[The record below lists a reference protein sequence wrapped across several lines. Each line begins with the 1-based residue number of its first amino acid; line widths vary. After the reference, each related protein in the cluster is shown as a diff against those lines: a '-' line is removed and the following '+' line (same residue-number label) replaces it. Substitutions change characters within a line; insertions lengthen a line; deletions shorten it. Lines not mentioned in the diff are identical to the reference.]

1 MDNPLSSILRPGPAA
16 PANEQTPRETP
27 VEGGDAAAR
36 RAIEQNSYPPA
47 RQADWVTRPVV
58 APVPQT
64 IQPLQPAPQ
73 ALQPVPQPVRPIPQA
88 IQAIPQAMQPMPRAN
103 QPMPLHEAA
112 AHVTRPVVSGPTQP
126 VRPVAVAVPRD
137 PRPLEDNRVA
147 SQPASA
153 AAADDLLAGLER
165 AALRDISNDPGQ
177 KPAQAQQDPAD
188 AEAEAEKARLKR
200 ERRLAR
206 LAAEESSAEPTDPAD
221 AEKAQRRREKR
232 LAALAATQEATDP
245 AKAERLKKQEAIQRR
260 KERQAEKKGTAL
272 QPSVAV
278 LAAAGATLPA
288 KTDKAAE
295 KAQRKRDKEAR
306 TSTAAPR
313 ERGIPWTALS
323 FLVMVLIPAAFATFY
338 YVFLASPQYQ
348 VETQFSVRGSGQSSM
363 ASLGLGSLLGSSTAQ
378 TGDSYIV
385 TSYVESLQLIRDV
398 QQELGIDLRQFFVRD
413 EIDWLYRIDPDMP
426 LEKFTSYWRDM
437 TDVSFNSTTGNTTLY
452 IYSFSAEDSKAI
464 ADAVLKV
471 SEKLVNELSESNRR
485 QVMQVAS
492 RQVDRAE
499 ERLRKVQGE
508 IRKLRVE
515 EKITDPAT
523 LIQLQ
528 NQVTS
533 GLQNELASLKARM
546 NALMKSVSA
555 DAPQAKVLQKQIEA
569 REEQLKMHE
578 AQLGAAIGKDP
589 KSLSEEEKANLA
601 GVLNKFEELTIEQGF
616 ATQAYTTA
624 LAAFETA
631 IVEAQR
637 QERYFATFV
646 APTRPEIAL
655 FPMRYLDSFIAF
667 LVLLAAWMV
676 TQFLYRSFRD
686 HAI

>member
-1 MDNPLSSILRPGPAA
+1 LDNPLSSILRPGPAA
-16 PANEQTPRETP
+16 PANEQTPREAP

-36 RAIEQNSYPPA
+36 RAVEQNSYPPA
-47 RQADWVTRPVV
+47 RQIDWTTPQPPQPQAQQPQTQQPLAQQPAHAGRPVLNEI
-58 APVPQT
+58 A
-64 IQPLQPAPQ
+64 
-73 ALQPVPQPVRPIPQA
+73 QPVRTAQVI
-88 IQAIPQAMQPMPRAN
+88 
-103 QPMPLHEAA
+103 
-112 AHVTRPVVSGPTQP
+112 RPEQVARPEQVVQP
-126 VRPVAVAVPRD
+126 VRDDRAQA
-137 PRPLEDNRVA
+137 
-147 SQPASA
+147 QPASA
-153 AAADDLLAGLER
+153 DDFLAGLEQ
-165 AALRDISNDPGQ
+165 AAMKDIGADLGG
-177 KPAQAQQDPAD
+177 KPA
-188 AEAEAEKARLKR
+188 
-200 ERRLAR
+200 
-206 LAAEESSAEPTDPAD
+206 SAEPELSDT
-221 AEKAQRRREKR
+221 EKSRLRREKR
-232 LAALAATQEATDP
+232 LAKQATGEAP
-245 AKAERLKKQEAIQRR
+245 EKLSREERHEKQDRMLRR
-260 KERQAEKKGTAL
+260 KERRAEKKGTAL
-272 QPSVAV
+272 QPA
-278 LAAAGATLPA
+278 LAGKLPEA
-288 KTDKAAE
+288 KADKPA
-295 KAQRKRDKEAR
+295 RKRDKQAR

-338 YVFLASPQYQ
+338 YVVLASPQYQ
-348 VETQFSVRGSGQSSM
+348 VETQFAVRGSGQSSM
-363 ASLGLGSLLGSSTAQ
+363 TTMGLGSLLGGSTAQ

-385 TSYVESLQLIRDV
+385 ISYVESLQLIRDV
-398 QQELGIDLRQFFVRD
+398 QQELGIDLRQFYTRD
-413 EIDWLYRIDPDMP
+413 HIDWLYRIEPDMP
-426 LEKFTSYWRDM
+426 LEKFTEYWRDM

-452 IYSFSAEDSKAI
+452 VYAFSAEDSKAI

-492 RQVDRAE
+492 KQVDRAE

-515 EKITDPAT
+515 EKITDPTT

-533 GLQNELASLKARM
+533 GLQNELTSLKARM
-546 NALMKSVSA
+546 TALMKSVNP

-589 KSLSEEEKANLA
+589 KDLSPEEKANLA

-646 APTRPEIAL
+646 LPTRPEIAL
-655 FPMRYLDSFIAF
+655 FPLRYLDSFIAF